1 MFWRMAV
8 FKSSILMEEKYDCL
22 LDVVWSALHI
32 CHLNFEVVKI
42 ILHLLASFPPYC
54 PTACEFSVYGGKDC
68 FTSLRNN
75 LTVELRLMVADKHF
89 NNQPCVVL

>member
-1 MFWRMAV
+1 MT
-8 FKSSILMEEKYDCL
+8 L
-22 LDVVWSALHI
+22 LDVVWSAFHI
-32 CHLNFEVVKI
+32 CHLNFEAVKI

-54 PTACEFSVYGGKDC
+54 PTACEFSVYEGKDC